1 MNVAAVV
8 LPFAAFLISI
18 PLLWNKL
25 VGWTD
30 LAILLA
36 LYLLSG
42 FGITVGF
49 HRLLTHRA
57 FETYRPVKYLFAV
70 LGTFAV
76 QGPVIGWVADHR
88 RHHAFTDAEGDPHS
102 PHVGHGG
109 GWRGKLRGLWH
120 AHVGWLFDHPTGQE
134 AERYAPD
141 LIEDRGMV
149 WISRNFPW
157 IVLASLGLAFGLGFA
172 LTGTLG
178 GALTALL
185 WGGFVRLFFLHHVTF
200 SINSICHFFG
210 RRRFSTE
217 DRLHQRLLAL
227 ADLLRRVLAPQPSR
241 LPALRV
247 ARPALVG
254 ARHRRLA
261 DRWHEAR
268 PPGLERRA
276 DHARAPGAEAGR
288 GRRAREARARR
299 ASGLAARPPRA
310 GPGCW
315 PAPDGC

>member
-1 MNVAAVV
+1 MRRFWGRSLQGVTRLHRNVNVAAVV
-8 LPFAAFLISI
+8 LPFAAFLLAI
-18 PLLWNKL
+18 PLLWNRL

-109 GWRGKLRGLWH
+109 GLRGKLRGLWH
-120 AHVGWLFDHPTGQE
+120 SHVGWLFDHPTGQE

-210 RRRFSTE
+210 RRRFTTE
-217 DRLHQRLLAL
+217 DRSTNVFWLSLISFGESWHHNHHAFPRSAWHGLRWWELDIGGWL
-227 ADLLRRVLAPQPSR
+227 IGGMRRVHLAWNVVRITPERQAQKLAAAAERAR
-241 LPALRV
+241 LERV
-247 ARPALVG
+247 AHQG
-254 ARHRRLA
+254 
-261 DRWHEAR
+261 
-268 PPGLERRA
+268 
-276 DHARAPGAEAGR
+276 
-288 GRRAREARARR
+288 
-299 ASGLAARPPRA
+299 
-310 GPGCW
+310 
-315 PAPDGC
+315 